1 MNTPTRLKISSTPS
15 KTFYIFLLQR
25 MNTNSSLVIAAF
37 FNQYKKQL
45 KRQPSAMHTI
55 IVEQHQASIHCVSE
69 ESVRNTFAHCG
80 YPEVERNEIEG
91 VLVEVL
97 MSTGVLKTI

>member
-55 IVEQHQASIHCVSE
+55 EQHQASIYCDSE
-69 ESVRNTFAHCG
+69 ESARKTFAHCG
-80 YPEVERNEIEG
+80 YSGVERIKFAG
-91 VLVEVL
+91 VLVGAL
-97 MSTGVLKTI
+97 MSTGY